1 MLPYGGEFQNQRNN
15 SMNSWHLATQSFKHY
30 LPVNLAIALGV
41 AAATAVL
48 TGALLVGD
56 SMRTSLRNLTL
67 ERLGEVDDLVVSRGF
82 FSQESMRP
90 DRDEAWKTTWDKSV
104 PAILFN
110 NGTVQTETTADS
122 VQRASNV
129 NVFGIPNEFWELDS
143 SGLDV
148 VELSGDNV
156 IINQALA
163 DQLGIEPDS
172 SDSMVTLRI
181 PKPTQLPAESALG
194 ATRDLVE
201 SLVGLNVVQV
211 LPNQG
216 IARFSLH
223 PSQLDSPNIFV
234 PVELLQDSLSRK
246 ALKHK
251 PDSEQV
257 NVTFLS
263 RTDRGDIEFSKVLQ
277 SVSHSLSD
285 EGLSL
290 NRVTQTFGEGDAA
303 ETVFDYWSL
312 SSEQL
317 VLQPPVVQAIQQ
329 TFPDAKPV
337 FTYLANDIR
346 KADAESGIPF
356 SMVAGIDVDDDFPL
370 LDVAGNRIVQ
380 PGDGEIVLNQWSAK
394 NLGVAVGDRMVIA
407 WFDPETTHGKQT
419 EQEAEF
425 VVSAIAALTEPYEA
439 IDVGR
444 RGKVM
449 PAKFDTAPTLSNDP
463 NLTPEVPGVTDA
475 ESIDD
480 WDLPFETAGKLRPA
494 DDEYWDNYRTTPKA
508 FVSLETGQKLWSSRF
523 GNVTSFRIP
532 VDASAGN
539 LEDALLKSITET
551 KGASSFELV
560 PLKQNALAASSG
572 STPFDALFLALSM
585 FVIGSGL
592 ILVSLLFR
600 LALQSRASQVGVL
613 NAVGFSNKL
622 VSGVWIREMFLV
634 CILGAVLGVLIGVGY
649 AAIMIWGLKTWWL
662 GAISR
667 PIIDLHVGPL
677 SIIIGIVSGILICVG
692 TIVWSLR
699 SLRRQSVRGMLAGRI
714 EESGAATTGKPKK
727 WLGMAMIGS
736 LVLAVVLSVLAIG
749 LSGDAQAGSFMG
761 SGFCVLAA
769 LLMFVFSRLKNH
781 SDEATGTADLQQ
793 LALMSLR
800 RNPLRSTLTIGL
812 VAVASFLIAAVSSF
826 RLTPT
831 DQGTAGYDYVAQSSQ
846 PIFADLNTAE
856 GQAELLDDELL
867 PESTRVIGFRFKPG
881 EDASCNN
888 LYQSSQPRVLGVSK
902 QFIDSFDADRL
913 QFAWGGSIAETET
926 ESANP
931 WTLLNRTYD
940 DGAIPVIIDKNT
952 ANYSLKIF
960 APGGDY
966 VVNFDSGGRVTF
978 RVVGFLSNTILQG
991 SLMVAEKDFVRAFP
1005 YLGGSRYFLI
1015 DNGDASPEAGLKT
1028 VSMMEQQ
1035 FSDEGFDAQSAPRLL
1050 ANFMS
1055 VQNTYLST
1063 FQSLG
1068 ALGLLLGTFG
1078 LAAVQIRNVLERKR
1092 ELGLMRAVGFGKG
1105 RLSKMILIENGWLL
1119 GAGLAIGI
1127 ISAICSTL
1135 PHYVFGAASV
1145 PWLALGGIFVTIFA
1159 IGIIVSILATR
1170 ILSRMNLLESLRA

>member
-1 MLPYGGEFQNQRNN
+1 MT
-15 SMNSWHLATQSFKHY
+15 SWHLAFQSFKHY
-30 LPVNLAIALGV
+30 LSVNLAIALGV

-56 SMRTSLRNLTL
+56 SMRTSLRNLSM
-67 ERLGEVDDLVVSRGF
+67 ERLGKVDDLVISRGF
-82 FSQESMRP
+82 FGQNSMGSGKATS
-90 DRDEAWKTTWDKSV
+90 DLWDKSI

-110 NGTVQTETTADS
+110 NGTVEIETSADQT
-122 VQRASNV
+122 QRASNV
-129 NVFGIPNEFWELDS
+129 NVFGIPNDFWELDS

-148 VELSGDNV
+148 KDLDGDTA

-163 DQLGIEPDS
+163 DQLGIKPDQ
-172 SDSMVTLRI
+172 SDASVTLRI

-194 ATRDLVE
+194 ATRDLIE
-201 SLVGLNVVQV
+201 SLVGLKVIQV

-223 PSQLDSPNIFV
+223 PSQLDSPNVFV
-234 PVELLQDSLSRK
+234 PLELLQESLARK

-251 PDSEQV
+251 ANSEQV

-263 RTDRGDIEFSKVLQ
+263 RRDIQANADIDILPNSG
-277 SVSHSLSD
+277 HNLSD
-285 EGLSL
+285 QGLSL
-290 NRVTQTFGEGDAA
+290 KRVMQSFGEGDS
-303 ETVFDYWSL
+303 EKIVFDYLSL

-317 VLQPPVVQAIQQ
+317 ILQPPVVDAIKKSC
-329 TFPDAKPV
+329 PGGKCI

-356 SMVAGIDVDDDFPL
+356 SMVAAIDINDDFSLIDVE
-370 LDVAGNRIVQ
+370 GNPISQ
-380 PGDGEIVLNQWSAK
+380 PSENEIVLNQWSAK
-394 NLGVAVGDRMVIA
+394 NLDVAVGDQLTVA

-419 EQEAEF
+419 EHEATF

-439 IDVGR
+439 FDVRGR
-444 RGKVM
+444 GEVI
-449 PAKFDTAPTLSNDP
+449 PAKFDIAPTLANDP
-463 NLTPEVPGVTDA
+463 DLTPEVPGVTDA
-475 ESIDD
+475 ESIDN

-494 DDEYWDNYRTTPKA
+494 DDTYWENYRTTPKA
-508 FVSLETGQKLWSSRF
+508 FVSLKTGQKLWSSRF

-532 VDASAGN
+532 FDPSDKG
-539 LEDALLKSITET
+539 LEDRLLHSITDT

-560 PLKQNALAASSG
+560 QLKKNALAASSG
-572 STPFDALFLALSM
+572 STPFDILFLALSM

-600 LALQSRASQVGVL
+600 LALQSRAPEVGLL
-613 NAVGFSNKL
+613 NAVGLTNKQ
-622 VSGVWIREMFLV
+622 VSGIWIREMFLV
-634 CILGAVLGVLIGVGY
+634 CILGAVLGVLIGIGY

-662 GAISR
+662 GAISK
-667 PIIDLHVGPL
+667 PIINLHIGPL

-692 TIVWSLR
+692 TIIWSLR
-699 SLRRQSVRGMLAGRI
+699 SLRKQSVRGMLAGQI
-714 EESGAATTGKPKK
+714 QESYESATDKPKK
-727 WLGMAMIGS
+727 WLGIAMVASPIMAVI
-736 LVLAVVLSVLAIG
+736 LSVLAIG

-761 SGFCVLAA
+761 SGFCVLAG
-769 LLMFVFSRLKNH
+769 LLMFVYSRLK
-781 SDEATGTADLQQ
+781 SDTDGVSGTADLQQ
-793 LALMSLR
+793 LAVMSLR

-831 DQGTAGYDYVAQSSQ
+831 EQGTAGYDYVAQSSQ
-846 PIFADLNTAE
+846 PIFADLNTEE
-856 GQAELLDDELL
+856 GQAELLGDDRL
-867 PESTRVIGFRFKPG
+867 PDSTRVIGFRFKPG

-888 LYQSSQPRVLGVSK
+888 LYQSSQPRVLGVPEL
-902 QFIDSFDADRL
+902 FIASFDADASK
-913 QFAWGGSIAETET
+913 FAWGGSIAESRT

-966 VVNFDSGGRVTF
+966 VVDFDSGERVTF

-991 SLMVAEKDFVRAFP
+991 SLLVAEKDFVRAFP

-1015 DNGDASPEAGLKT
+1015 DNGEASEAEAAKT
-1028 VSMMEQQ
+1028 VSMLERQ

-1105 RLSKMILIENGWLL
+1105 RLSNMILIENGWLL
-1119 GAGLAIGI
+1119 GAGLAVGMT
-1127 ISAICSTL
+1127 SALCSTL
-1135 PHYVFGAASV
+1135 PHYLFGDASV
-1145 PWLALGGIFVTIFA
+1145 PWLALSGIFIAIFA
-1159 IGIIVSILATR
+1159 IGILVSILATR